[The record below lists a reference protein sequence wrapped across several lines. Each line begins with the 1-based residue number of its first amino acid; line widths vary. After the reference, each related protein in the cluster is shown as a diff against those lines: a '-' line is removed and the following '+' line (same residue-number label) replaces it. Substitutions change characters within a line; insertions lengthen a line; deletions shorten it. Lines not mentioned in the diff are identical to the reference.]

1 MSDENIKVSELPEKE
16 QKELLSEAFAVG
28 LNKGVLT
35 GYKVSTLKKKIAEL
49 KEQNN
54 GENEQN
60 GSNDEQKAEENEQK
74 AEENEQNNG
83 ENEQNAS
90 NDEQKGEETTEEAT
104 EEQGEE
110 KAEEETT
117 EEATEEEKEET
128 TEEELPED
136 LSDEAKEFL
145 EGKTDEL
152 PKEAETITIEEAEN
166 LLKKKGGKVQK
177 GVNGICHIC
186 GSRVENGVCSGCK
199 FVR

>member
-16 QKELLSEAFAVG
+16 QRELLSEAFAVG

-60 GSNDEQKAEENEQK
+60 
-74 AEENEQNNG
+74 
-83 ENEQNAS
+83 AS
-90 NDEQKGEETTEEAT
+90 NDEQKEEVNEEAT
-104 EEQGEE
+104 EDKSEE
-110 KAEEETT
+110 KAE
-117 EEATEEEKEET
+117 EET

>member
-60 GSNDEQKAEENEQK
+60 GSNDEQNGSNDEQK
-74 AEENEQNNG
+74 AE

-104 EEQGEE
+104 EE
-110 KAEEETT
+110 
-117 EEATEEEKEET
+117 
-128 TEEELPED
+128 ELPEG

-152 PKEAETITIEEAEN
+152 PNDAEEITNEEAEELIAGETIPQKEEKN
-166 LLKKKGGKVQK
+166 KGK
-177 GVNGICHIC
+177 NGICHIC
-186 GSRVENGVCSGCK
+186 GSRVENGKCTGCN
-199 FVR
+199 FIR

>member
-60 GSNDEQKAEENEQK
+60 GSNNEQK
-74 AEENEQNNG
+74 AE

-90 NDEQKGEETTEEAT
+90 NDEQKEEVNEEATEEEKEEATEEAT

-110 KAEEETT
+110 KAEEE
-117 EEATEEEKEET
+117 A

-152 PKEAETITIEEAEN
+152 PKEAEMITIEEAEK

>member
-60 GSNDEQKAEENEQK
+60 GSNDEQKGSNDEQNGSNDEQK
-74 AEENEQNNG
+74 AE

-90 NDEQKGEETTEEAT
+90 NDEQKGEETTEEAI
-104 EEQGEE
+104 
-110 KAEEETT
+110 
-117 EEATEEEKEET
+117 
-128 TEEELPED
+128 EEELPEG

-152 PKEAETITIEEAEN
+152 PNDAEEITNEEAEELIAGEKVPQKEDLN
-166 LLKKKGGKVQK
+166 KGKT
-177 GVNGICHIC
+177 GICHIC
-186 GSRVENGVCSGCK
+186 GSRVENGKCTGCN

>member
-60 GSNDEQKAEENEQK
+60 GSNNEQK
-74 AEENEQNNG
+74 AE

-90 NDEQKGEETTEEAT
+90 NDEQKGEETTEEATEEQGEEKAEEEAT

>member
-60 GSNDEQKAEENEQK
+60 GSNNEQK

-83 ENEQNAS
+83 ENEQKAEENEQNAS
-90 NDEQKGEETTEEAT
+90 NDEQKGEETTEETTEEAT

-110 KAEEETT
+110 KAEEET
-117 EEATEEEKEET
+117 A
-128 TEEELPED
+128 EEELPED

-186 GSRVENGVCSGCK
+186 GSRVENGVCSGCE

>member
-60 GSNDEQKAEENEQK
+60 GSNNEQK
-74 AEENEQNNG
+74 AE

-110 KAEEETT
+110 KAE
-117 EEATEEEKEET
+117 EET

>member
-35 GYKVSTLKKKIAEL
+35 GDKVSTLKKKIAEL

-60 GSNDEQKAEENEQK
+60 GSNNEQK
-74 AEENEQNNG
+74 AE

-90 NDEQKGEETTEEAT
+90 NDEQKEEVNEEAT

-110 KAEEETT
+110 KAE
-117 EEATEEEKEET
+117 EET

>member
-16 QKELLSEAFAVG
+16 QQELLSEAFAVG

-60 GSNDEQKAEENEQK
+60 GSNNEQK

-83 ENEQNAS
+83 EN
-90 NDEQKGEETTEEAT
+90 EQKGEETTEEAT

-152 PKEAETITIEEAEN
+152 PKEAETITIEEAEK

>member
-54 GENEQN
+54 GENEQK
-60 GSNDEQKAEENEQK
+60 GSNDEQK

-110 KAEEETT
+110 KAE
-117 EEATEEEKEET
+117 EET

>member
-49 KEQNN
+49 KEQND

-60 GSNDEQKAEENEQK
+60 GSNDEQKAE
-74 AEENEQNNG
+74 

-104 EEQGEE
+104 EE
-110 KAEEETT
+110 KK
-117 EEATEEEKEET
+117 EEATEEE
-128 TEEELPED
+128 LPEG

-152 PKEAETITIEEAEN
+152 PNDAEEITNEEAEELIAGEKVPQKEDLN
-166 LLKKKGGKVQK
+166 KGKT
-177 GVNGICHIC
+177 GICHIC
-186 GSRVENGVCSGCK
+186 GSRVENGKCTGCN

>member
-54 GENEQN
+54 GENEQ
-60 GSNDEQKAEENEQK
+60 KAE
-74 AEENEQNNG
+74 

-110 KAEEETT
+110 QGEEKAEEKAE
-117 EEATEEEKEET
+117 EET

>member
-60 GSNDEQKAEENEQK
+60 GSNDEQKGSNDEQNGSNDEQK
-74 AEENEQNNG
+74 AE

-90 NDEQKGEETTEEAT
+90 NDEQKGE
-104 EEQGEE
+104 
-110 KAEEETT
+110 KTT
-117 EEATEEEKEET
+117 EEATEEE
-128 TEEELPED
+128 LPEG

-152 PKEAETITIEEAEN
+152 PNDAEEITNEEAEELIAGEKVPQKEDLN
-166 LLKKKGGKVQK
+166 KGKT
-177 GVNGICHIC
+177 GICHIC
-186 GSRVENGVCSGCK
+186 GSRVENGKCTGCN

>member
-16 QKELLSEAFAVG
+16 QRELLSEAFAVG

-60 GSNDEQKAEENEQK
+60 GSNNEQK
-74 AEENEQNNG
+74 AE

-90 NDEQKGEETTEEAT
+90 NDEQKEEVNEEAT
-104 EEQGEE
+104 EEKSEE
-110 KAEEETT
+110 KAE
-117 EEATEEEKEET
+117 EET

>member
-60 GSNDEQKAEENEQK
+60 GSNNEQK

-83 ENEQNAS
+83 ENEQKAEENEQNAS

-110 KAEEETT
+110 QGEEKAEEKAE
-117 EEATEEEKEET
+117 EET

>member
-16 QKELLSEAFAVG
+16 QRELLSEAFAVG

-54 GENEQN
+54 GENEQ
-60 GSNDEQKAEENEQK
+60 KAE
-74 AEENEQNNG
+74 

-90 NDEQKGEETTEEAT
+90 NDEQKEEVNEEAT
-104 EEQGEE
+104 EEKSEE
-110 KAEEETT
+110 KAE
-117 EEATEEEKEET
+117 EET

-145 EGKTDEL
+145 EGKTNEL

>member
-60 GSNDEQKAEENEQK
+60 GSNDEQKAEENEQNGSNDEQK
-74 AEENEQNNG
+74 AE

-104 EEQGEE
+104 EE
-110 KAEEETT
+110 KK
-117 EEATEEEKEET
+117 EEATEEE
-128 TEEELPED
+128 LPEG

-152 PKEAETITIEEAEN
+152 PNDAEEITNEEAEELIAGEKVPQKEDLN
-166 LLKKKGGKVQK
+166 KGKT
-177 GVNGICHIC
+177 GICHIC
-186 GSRVENGVCSGCK
+186 GSRVENGKCTGCN

>member
-60 GSNDEQKAEENEQK
+60 GSNNEQK
-74 AEENEQNNG
+74 AE

-110 KAEEETT
+110 QGEEKAE
-117 EEATEEEKEET
+117 EET

-152 PKEAETITIEEAEN
+152 PKEAEMITIEEAEK

>member
-49 KEQNN
+49 KEQND
-54 GENEQN
+54 GGNEQN
-60 GSNDEQKAEENEQK
+60 GSNDEQKAE
-74 AEENEQNNG
+74 

-104 EEQGEE
+104 EE
-110 KAEEETT
+110 KK
-117 EEATEEEKEET
+117 EEATEEE
-128 TEEELPED
+128 LPEG

-152 PKEAETITIEEAEN
+152 PNDAEEITNEEAEELIAGEKVPQKEDLN
-166 LLKKKGGKVQK
+166 KGKT
-177 GVNGICHIC
+177 GICHIC
-186 GSRVENGVCSGCK
+186 GSRVENGKCTGCN

>member
-60 GSNDEQKAEENEQK
+60 GSNNEQK
-74 AEENEQNNG
+74 AE

-110 KAEEETT
+110 KAEEE
-117 EEATEEEKEET
+117 A

>member
-60 GSNDEQKAEENEQK
+60 GSNDEQNGSNDEQK
-74 AEENEQNNG
+74 AE

-104 EEQGEE
+104 EE
-110 KAEEETT
+110 
-117 EEATEEEKEET
+117 
-128 TEEELPED
+128 ELPEG

-152 PKEAETITIEEAEN
+152 PNDAEEITNEEAEELIAGETIPQKEEKN
-166 LLKKKGGKVQK
+166 KGKS
-177 GVNGICHIC
+177 GICHIC
-186 GSRVENGVCSGCK
+186 GSRVENGKCTGCN
-199 FVR
+199 FIR

>member
-54 GENEQN
+54 GENEQ
-60 GSNDEQKAEENEQK
+60 KAE
-74 AEENEQNNG
+74 

-104 EEQGEE
+104 EEEKEEATEEQGEE
-110 KAEEETT
+110 KAE
-117 EEATEEEKEET
+117 EET

-152 PKEAETITIEEAEN
+152 PKEAETITIEEAEK

>member
-60 GSNDEQKAEENEQK
+60 GSNNEQK

-83 ENEQNAS
+83 ENEQKAEENEQNAS

-110 KAEEETT
+110 QGEEKAE
-117 EEATEEEKEET
+117 EET

>member
-60 GSNDEQKAEENEQK
+60 GSNNEQK
-74 AEENEQNNG
+74 AE

-90 NDEQKGEETTEEAT
+90 NDEQKGEEKAEEETTEEQGEETTEEAT

-110 KAEEETT
+110 KAE
-117 EEATEEEKEET
+117 EET

>member
-49 KEQNN
+49 K
-54 GENEQN
+54 
-60 GSNDEQKAEENEQK
+60 
-74 AEENEQNNG
+74 EQNNG

>member
-16 QKELLSEAFAVG
+16 QRELLSEAFAVG

-60 GSNDEQKAEENEQK
+60 
-74 AEENEQNNG
+74 
-83 ENEQNAS
+83 AS
-90 NDEQKGEETTEEAT
+90 NDEQKEEVNEEA
-104 EEQGEE
+104 
-110 KAEEETT
+110 
-117 EEATEEEKEET
+117 

>member
-60 GSNDEQKAEENEQK
+60 GSNNEQK

-83 ENEQNAS
+83 ENEQKAEENEQNAS
-90 NDEQKGEETTEEAT
+90 NDEQKEEVNEEATEEEKEEATEEAT

-110 KAEEETT
+110 KAEEE
-117 EEATEEEKEET
+117 A

-152 PKEAETITIEEAEN
+152 PKEAEMITIEEAEK

>member
-60 GSNDEQKAEENEQK
+60 GSNNEQN

-83 ENEQNAS
+83 ENEQKAEENEQNAS
-90 NDEQKGEETTEEAT
+90 NDEQKGEETTEETTEEAT

-110 KAEEETT
+110 KAEEET
-117 EEATEEEKEET
+117 A
-128 TEEELPED
+128 EEELPED